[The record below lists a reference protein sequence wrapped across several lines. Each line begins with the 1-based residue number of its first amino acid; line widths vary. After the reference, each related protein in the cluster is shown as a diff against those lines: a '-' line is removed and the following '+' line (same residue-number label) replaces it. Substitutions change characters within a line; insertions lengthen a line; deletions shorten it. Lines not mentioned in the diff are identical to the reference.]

1 MDFRKLPSNS
11 EGLLLKLVCSE
22 NPTQVLRKQYNG
34 LSTQQEQELDGII
47 RELKELGYIDVKWAD
62 NEPYFVI
69 LNNSART
76 YSERLAE
83 YNTHNP
89 TNATQGK
96 KEKKYNFHKPPIN

>member
-69 LNNSART
+69 LNNSARHIVNDWLSIT
-76 YSERLAE
+76 RI
-83 YNTHNP
+83 TPPMQHK
-89 TNATQGK
+89 GK
-96 KEKKYNFHKPPIN
+96 RRKIQFS

>member
-47 RELKELGYIDVKWAD
+47 REK
-62 NEPYFVI
+62 
-69 LNNSART
+69 NSAILMLNGLIMSHT
-76 YSERLAE
+76 LS
-83 YNTHNP
+83 
-89 TNATQGK
+89 
-96 KEKKYNFHKPPIN
+96 F

>member
-22 NPTQVLRKQYNG
+22 NPTQVLREQYNG
-34 LSTQQEQELDGII
+34 LSMQQEQELDGII
-47 RELKELGYIDVKWAD
+47 RELKGLGYIDVKWAD

-76 YSERLAE
+76 YSERLAGI
-83 YNTHNP
+83 TRITPSMQHK
-89 TNATQGK
+89 GK
-96 KEKKYNFHKPPIN
+96 R

>member
-62 NEPYFVI
+62 NDWLSITRITPPMQ
-69 LNNSART
+69 
-76 YSERLAE
+76 
-83 YNTHNP
+83 HK
-89 TNATQGK
+89 GK
-96 KEKKYNFHKPPIN
+96 RRKIQFS